1 MGVLSPVEPNS
12 AVSRV
17 TGGIGVAAPLGPSE
31 GAGAGVGAAA
41 VADVPDPVELP
52 PLVVPLP
59 AVPLPAVPTRASVL
73 TAGDADPPMAPLPEL
88 IVGVAPV
95 RGVPPSV
102 RFCVAVGRPAWHVV
116 LAEAGVLAES
126 NPAPPTPSRAVAQ
139 AIDVIAKTR
148 LLEVVI
154 EILLRG

>member
-1 MGVLSPVEPNS
+1 MEPTS

-52 PLVVPLP
+52 PLV
-59 AVPLPAVPTRASVL
+59 VPLPAVPTRASVL

>member
-1 MGVLSPVEPNS
+1 
-12 AVSRV
+12 
-17 TGGIGVAAPLGPSE
+17 
-31 GAGAGVGAAA
+31 
-41 VADVPDPVELP
+41 
-52 PLVVPLP
+52 
-59 AVPLPAVPTRASVL
+59 
-73 TAGDADPPMAPLPEL
+73 MAPLPEL